1 MSEYPNECI
10 GYVSGGRYHQ
20 AKNVHES
27 PTLAARMDPKLILK
41 LVKQKKLQAI
51 VHSHPNGPNCPSEA
65 DMKAQLDM
73 AIPFILVSCTD
84 TAALPPFAWGDQ
96 LEPLPLEGR
105 GFQHG
110 VADCYELIR
119 DEGFFQK
126 AGYKEIPANEARVG
140 DGVLIQIRSS
150 VPNHAGI
157 LVEPGLI
164 LHHATAQLAWD
175 PSRLSRKEP
184 LARWE
189 NYVTHYLRYEGAE
202 AP

>member
-1 MSEYPNECI
+1 MIKRKDLLTDEVDFAIRAHAMSEYPNECI

-73 AIPFILVSCTD
+73 AIPFILVSCTE

-119 DEGFFQK
+119 DEGRPRC
-126 AGYKEIPANEARVG
+126 I
-140 DGVLIQIRSS
+140 
-150 VPNHAGI
+150 I
-157 LVEPGLI
+157 LPPYPRD
-164 LHHATAQLAWD
+164 W
-175 PSRLSRKEP
+175 
-184 LARWE
+184 
-189 NYVTHYLRYEGAE
+189 
-202 AP
+202 